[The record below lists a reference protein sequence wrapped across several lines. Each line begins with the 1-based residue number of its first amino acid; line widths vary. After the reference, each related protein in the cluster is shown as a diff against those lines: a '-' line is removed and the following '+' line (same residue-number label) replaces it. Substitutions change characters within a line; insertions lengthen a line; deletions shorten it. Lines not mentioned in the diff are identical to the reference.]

1 MKQISQ
7 KEDQTGRPT
16 GKTNKKKIKSLC
28 YTEHRGSLPP
38 PYPSPFIPL
47 PNSITLKM
55 LNANGEKGTE
65 DTLDDDSKII
75 VVSDKTDSGG
85 DTKKKKK
92 KNKQKK
98 KRSDSSRKYSTDKT
112 IINLTKSVKN
122 EIVQETST
130 ADKISKATNDETT
143 AGYSDDYVGE
153 YTGEY
158 AGEYTG
164 ECTSE
169 YAAEHTGRQN
179 NAEEIF
185 TIQNNRSKFV
195 RLLPV
200 FFIFLVLF
208 VIYLIYLMYHC
219 LPLMLRSHRKV
230 YVNYDWKRGITE
242 VAIFHVCLIMYLVNY
257 LLSIVVAP
265 GSIPNTDEWEIK
277 DHQENYADHMDSY
290 LLEKKKTGERRYCKW
305 CCKFKPD
312 RTHHCRVC
320 KKCILKMDHHCP
332 WIYNCVGYNNHK
344 YFMLSLIYC
353 CVTTVFV
360 SITMFNSVR
369 DAISHKETPFN
380 ELFLLLFGETLNSFL
395 ALIITCFLFFHIWL
409 MFKAMTTIE
418 FCEKQ
423 TNYQNQSYSKYYN
436 KGMYQNFKDVFGES
450 PFLWFLPIDNRKGDG
465 INFIKRYSKDYSG
478 KTSEET
484 IPIKSSC

>member
-1 MKQISQ
+1 
-7 KEDQTGRPT
+7 
-16 GKTNKKKIKSLC
+16 
-28 YTEHRGSLPP
+28 
-38 PYPSPFIPL
+38 
-47 PNSITLKM
+47 M
-55 LNANGEKGTE
+55 LNANEEKTTE
-65 DTLDDDSKII
+65 DTLDHDSKII
-75 VVSDKTDSGG
+75 VVSDKTDSSGG
-85 DTKKKKK
+85 TKKKKK

-98 KRSDSSRKYSTDKT
+98 KRSASSRKYSTDKS
-112 IINLTKSVKN
+112 IINLTKKAKE

-130 ADKISKATNDETT
+130 AAKASKATNDDTT
-143 AGYSDDYVGE
+143 AGYSDDYSGE
-153 YTGEY
+153 Y
-158 AGEYTG
+158 
-164 ECTSE
+164 SP
-169 YAAEHTGRQN
+169 EHTGKHN

-200 FFIFLVLF
+200 FFIFLLLF
-208 VIYLIYLMYHC
+208 VIYLIYVMYHC
-219 LPLMLRSHRKV
+219 LPLILRSHRKV
-230 YVNYDWKRGITE
+230 YVNYDFKRGITE
-242 VAIFHVCLIMYLVNY
+242 VVIFHVSLIMYLVNY
-257 LLSIVVAP
+257 VLSIIVPP
-265 GSIPNTDEWEIK
+265 GSVPDTDEWEIK
-277 DHQENYADHMDSY
+277 DHQENYADHMDNY

-353 CVTTVFV
+353 CMTTVFV

-369 DAISHKETPFN
+369 DAINHRQTPFN

-409 MFKAMTTIE
+409 MYKAMTTIE

-465 INFIKRYSKDYSG
+465 INFIKRYSKDYSE